1 MAPGGA
7 RGVTDRASILAEIV
21 ELNSVPT
28 REDDEFTTAEY
39 GAALAAKGV
48 LLTDEG
54 CLYRL
59 QKLVKE
65 RKLTT
70 RLAFVLEKQRTCR
83 VWRKGEKDG
92 V

>member
-1 MAPGGA
+1 M
-7 RGVTDRASILAEIV
+7 TDRASILAEIV
-21 ELNSVPT
+21 ELNSVPV

-39 GAALAAKGV
+39 SAALAAKGV
-48 LLTDEG
+48 SLTDEG

-65 RKLTT
+65 GKLTT
-70 RLAFVLEKQRTCR
+70 RLAFVPKTRRTCR
-83 VWRKGEKDG
+83 VWRK